1 MDRGGQ
7 PRPAVLVEGRDLGP
21 PHRPRRSAENSNL
34 QFRKSQV
41 SIAVEC
47 PMSRRFP
54 MRVIIKARQGARLIW
69 VYRVRK
75 DVQDPTSRRKVRNKR
90 SSRYGLV
97 SALNPIEKPL
107 GSTER
112 SLKEL
117 LKKSRWYCVRDR
129 DQLGDFRE
137 HGGAVKKSTMQKNP
151 LRMNLWA
158 MNSVCETAADFH
170 GMCTRSDSEIR

>member
-1 MDRGGQ
+1 MSNVKKISDAGNYQGEARSQ
-7 PRPAVLVEGRDLGP
+7 INLGLQ
-21 PHRPRRSAENSNL
+21 SA
-34 QFRKSQV
+34 
-41 SIAVEC
+41 
-47 PMSRRFP
+47 
-54 MRVIIKARQGARLIW
+54 
-69 VYRVRK
+69 K

-112 SLKEL
+112 SLREL

-137 HGGAVKKSTMQKNP
+137 HGGAVKKSTMQKKTH
-151 LRMNLWA
+151 
-158 MNSVCETAADFH
+158 S
-170 GMCTRSDSEIR
+170 G